1 MRALVVD
8 TTEPA
13 YNLALEETLFDGLR
27 TGEEGLF
34 LLWRNAPS
42 IIVGRHQCTGEEIN
56 ADFVQRRN
64 IPVVR
69 RNTGGGAVYHDLG
82 NLNFSFIEHAAGEG
96 KVDFA
101 RYLTP
106 ICAALR
112 ELGVEAHISGRNDLE
127 VEGRKISGSAQRL
140 QQGKVLH
147 HGTLLVDLNFS
158 DLVEALHVEPEK
170 YLSKGVASVR
180 ARVANISEF
189 CARGALMDEL
199 RAALVRTCADR
210 QIEISPDI
218 RQQAEELAETKYRTW
233 EWNYGASPA
242 FAFRRKERFPWG
254 SVDLRLDVR
263 KGLIVAA
270 RIHGDFFSAADVGE
284 LEQRLIGL
292 RHEPASLAEA
302 LRDAPWTAW
311 FSGCEPERMRDF
323 FLQP

>member
-1 MRALVVD
+1 MRALVVN

-13 YNLALEETLFDGLR
+13 YNLALEETLFDGLK

-56 ADFVQRRN
+56 ADFVARRG

-82 NLNFSFIEHAAGEG
+82 NLNFSFIERAAGEG
-96 KVDFA
+96 RVDFA

-106 ICAALR
+106 ICTALR
-112 ELGVEAHISGRNDLE
+112 ELGVEARISGRNDLE
-127 VEGRKISGSAQRL
+127 VGGRKISGSAQRL
-140 QQGKVLH
+140 QNGKVLH

-180 ARVANISEF
+180 GRVANISEF
-189 CARGALMDEL
+189 CARSDLMGEL
-199 RAALVRTCADR
+199 QSALVHACADR
-210 QIEISPDI
+210 QIEAAPEI
-218 RQQAEELAETKYRTW
+218 RRQAEALAETKYRSW

-242 FAFRRKERFPWG
+242 FAFRRKERFSWG
-254 SVDLRLDVR
+254 SVDLRLNVR
-263 KGLIVAA
+263 KGVIVAA
-270 RIHGDFFSAADVGE
+270 RVHGDFFSAADVE
-284 LEQRLIGL
+284 ALERRLIGL
-292 RHEPASLAEA
+292 RHEPSVLAEA
-302 LRDAPWTAW
+302 LREAPWTDW
-311 FSGCEPERMRDF
+311 FSGCDPERMRDF

>member
-13 YNLALEETLFDGLR
+13 YNLALEETLFDELT

-56 ADFVQRRN
+56 ADFVKRRG

-106 ICAALR
+106 ILRGAAGTGRGSAHLR
-112 ELGVEAHISGRNDLE
+112 TQR
-127 VEGRKISGSAQRL
+127 SGSRRPQDFRQRQRL
-140 QQGKVLH
+140 QHGKVLH

-158 DLVEALHVEPEK
+158 DLVEALQVEPEK
-170 YLSKGVASVR
+170 YLSQG
-180 ARVANISEF
+180 
-189 CARGALMDEL
+189 RGL
-199 RAALVRTCADR
+199 RTGPRG
-210 QIEISPDI
+210 QH
-218 RQQAEELAETKYRTW
+218 
-233 EWNYGASPA
+233 
-242 FAFRRKERFPWG
+242 FRI
-254 SVDLRLDVR
+254 L
-263 KGLIVAA
+263 
-270 RIHGDFFSAADVGE
+270 H
-284 LEQRLIGL
+284 EQR
-292 RHEPASLAEA
+292 P
-302 LRDAPWTAW
+302 
-311 FSGCEPERMRDF
+311 
-323 FLQP
+323 

>member
-13 YNLALEETLFDGLR
+13 YNLALEETLFDELT

-56 ADFVQRRN
+56 ADFVKRRG

-82 NLNFSFIEHAAGEG
+82 NLNFSFIEHADGEG
-96 KVDFA
+96 KVDFG

-127 VEGRKISGSAQRL
+127 VKGRKISGSAQRL
-140 QQGKVLH
+140 QHGKVLH

-158 DLVEALHVEPEK
+158 DLVPAPTGRSGSRRMPIDGRRPWPKPNIAPGNGTTARLRPLPSAGRNVSRGEAW
-170 YLSKGVASVR
+170 
-180 ARVANISEF
+180 
-189 CARGALMDEL
+189 
-199 RAALVRTCADR
+199 TC
-210 QIEISPDI
+210 
-218 RQQAEELAETKYRTW
+218 
-233 EWNYGASPA
+233 
-242 FAFRRKERFPWG
+242 
-254 SVDLRLDVR
+254 V
-263 KGLIVAA
+263 
-270 RIHGDFFSAADVGE
+270 
-284 LEQRLIGL
+284 
-292 RHEPASLAEA
+292 
-302 LRDAPWTAW
+302 
-311 FSGCEPERMRDF
+311 
-323 FLQP
+323 

>member
-13 YNLALEETLFDGLR
+13 YNLALEETLFDGLS
-27 TGEEGLF
+27 TGDEGLF

-56 ADFVQRRN
+56 ADFVKRRG

-82 NLNFSFIEHAAGEG
+82 NLNFSFIEHADGEG
-96 KVDFA
+96 KVDFG

-140 QQGKVLH
+140 QHGKVLH

-158 DLVEALHVEPEK
+158 DLVEALQVEPEK

-189 CARGALMDEL
+189 CTSSALMDEL

-210 QIEISPDI
+210 QIGLPPDAH
-218 RQQAEELAETKYRTW
+218 RRAEALAETKYRTW

-254 SVDLRLDVR
+254 SVDLRLNVR
-263 KGLIVAA
+263 KGVIVAA
-270 RIHGDFFSAADVGE
+270 RIHGDFFSAADVDE
-284 LEQRLIGL
+284 LERRLIGL
-292 RHEPASLAEA
+292 RHEPSCLAEA
-302 LRDAPWTAW
+302 LRDAPWTSW
-311 FSGCEPERMRDF
+311 FSGCDPERMRDF
-323 FLQP
+323 FLQQ